1 MRVSGHL
8 VQRWYIIFSMPTYQ
22 ERDSRVRAIVRLK
35 GHKPISKTF
44 NTKTLA
50 RQWATKVEAA
60 MLQGDWVS
68 PTKHT
73 FRSVAERYLEEVN
86 CDRWTTNRLKSLLR
100 QEHWVNWPLTSCED
114 ALAEWIEE
122 RRKEVKPNTVRREA
136 AIISSLMTHAMKR
149 WRIKLRSNPMRSV
162 ELPAKDKP
170 RNRRVKPSEIAGLW
184 EHCGDTIPNR
194 SYGSTR
200 AYIPWMFEFACET
213 GMRLGEITAIEW
225 EHINTEERWVLV
237 AKSKNGDSRHALL
250 TVRALQLLEK
260 LPRRADRV
268 FPVNKDSFGTEF
280 REATKALGFADL
292 HFHDS
297 RHEACTRLA
306 RFLTVMELA
315 RVIGHR
321 DLRSLMV
328 YYNPTAAE
336 LAGKLDGAA
345 APKPLHPQQPT
356 SVSDW
361 VD

>member
-1 MRVSGHL
+1 
-8 VQRWYIIFSMPTYQ
+8 MPTYQ
-22 ERDSRVRAIVRLK
+22 ERDGRIRAIIRLK
-35 GHKPISKTF
+35 GHPTVSKTF
-44 NTKTLA
+44 ASKTRA
-50 RQWATKVEAA
+50 KQWATTTEAA
-60 MLQGDWVS
+60 MIQGDYTN
-68 PTKHT
+68 PTKLT
-73 FRSVAERYLEEVN
+73 FRDVAQRYLEEEE
-86 CDRWTTNRLKSLLR
+86 CDRWVSNRLKSLLR
-100 QEHWVNWPLTSCED
+100 DEKWVDWSLTDCQD
-114 ALAEWIEE
+114 AMAAWIDK
-122 RRKEVKPNTVRREA
+122 RRREVKPNTVRREA
-136 AIISSLMTHAMKR
+136 AIVSSLMTHAMKR
-149 WRIKLRSNPMRSV
+149 WRIKLGSNPMRGV
-162 ELPAKDKP
+162 ELPPKDKP
-170 RNRRVKPSEIAGLW
+170 RNRRVKPSEIDALW
-184 EHCGDTIPNR
+184 DRFGHTATTLR
-194 SYGSTR
+194 S
-200 AYIPWMFEFACET
+200 YIPWMFEFACET